1 MQQELQW
8 GVEDLKERVAVAC
21 IPDFKFLKTLLDLL
35 RKEMR
40 A

>member
-21 IPDFKFLKTLLDLL
+21 IPDLSFGKLFWIY
-35 RKEMR
+35 
-40 A
+40 